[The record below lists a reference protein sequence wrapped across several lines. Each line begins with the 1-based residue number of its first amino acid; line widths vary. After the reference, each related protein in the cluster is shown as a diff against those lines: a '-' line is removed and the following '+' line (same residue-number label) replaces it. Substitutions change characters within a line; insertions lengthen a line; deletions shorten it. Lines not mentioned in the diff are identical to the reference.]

1 MSGST
6 RVREIEVPERLGVDE
21 VAELAA
27 QLRAAGADDVVVLR
41 GRERAFCKGLALA
54 EVAKAS
60 SPSLHAAVHGF
71 ADVLLR
77 LRELPCPTVALV
89 EGSARGGGVGLAA
102 ACDVVLAGR
111 DASFSLPEAVF
122 GLTPAIITPFVVER
136 IGARRLRYLALSC
149 TSLDATA
156 AQRIGLV
163 DQTAPSRVGAT
174 LRRLVRVLARVSPVA
189 PHLVAATGPSHAQV
203 HAAAE
208 ETLQRLLDPT
218 VAARIDAFISG
229 GAAPWQVPA

>member
-1 MSGST
+1 MH
-6 RVREIEVPERLGVDE
+6 EIDVPERLGVDE
-21 VAELAA
+21 IAALAA
-27 QLRAAGADDVVVLR
+27 QLKAAETAEVVVLCS
-41 GRERAFCKGLALA
+41 RERAFCKGLALA

-60 SPSLHAAVHGF
+60 RQALAAAVHGF
-71 ADVLLR
+71 ADVLLQVR
-77 LRELPCPTVALV
+77 ALPCPTVALV

-122 GLTPAIITPFVVER
+122 GLTPAIITPFLVER
-136 IGARRLRYLALSC
+136 IGERRLRYLALSC

-189 PHLVAATGPSHAQV
+189 PDLIAATGPSGEQV
-203 HAAAE
+203 HAAAD
-208 ETLQRLLDPT
+208 ETLRRLLDPT